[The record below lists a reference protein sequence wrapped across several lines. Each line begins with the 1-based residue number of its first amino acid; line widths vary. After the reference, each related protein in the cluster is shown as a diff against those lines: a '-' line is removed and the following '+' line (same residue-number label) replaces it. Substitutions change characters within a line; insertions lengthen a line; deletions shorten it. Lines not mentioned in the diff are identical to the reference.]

1 MRDISTG
8 ESGFAFPL
16 VIIFIAVVLG
26 IGGTTY
32 YATRTTENTPSSDT
46 DMGQFPAAE
55 TKEEE
60 SLTTK
65 AEIEK
70 AQPAPTYIKPK
81 HVVETVAESSA
92 PPAVNMSFERLK
104 QELLDAEASGS
115 LLAPEHYNRII
126 RDLDILEGSG
136 HSALET
142 APLRTLAANLA
153 PHITDQ
159 RKAQNPPTQVVTNPP
174 SAVTSPQP
182 TTPNCK
188 NNPLPTFTHHI
199 TDMSQVNYIVPPP
212 TMGAGPSLKP
222 HSYIGT
228 DHARVPVYAPIDMT
242 LITGAH
248 TVEGPYGFIFRVS
261 CEVQLRFGHITEPI
275 QEIKDVFPLT
285 PAQDSRDQKIEHEIF
300 FKAGDIIAYTIGTKT
315 AGNWD
320 FGVYNSAT
328 SNRYA
333 NDPEWGN
340 SSTYTTAVCP
350 FDYFETSLRQA
361 YIPKFNSTILGG
373 NPPHGEP
380 FCKQ

>member
-1 MRDISTG
+1 MRDIPTG

-16 VIIFIAVVLG
+16 VIIFIAAVLG
-26 IGGTTY
+26 IGGATY
-32 YATRTTENTPSSDT
+32 YASRTTGNTPSSDT

-70 AQPAPTYIKPK
+70 AQPAATYIKPK
-81 HVVETVAESSA
+81 RVAEPVAESNA

-115 LLAPEHYNRII
+115 LLAPEHYDRII
-126 RDLDILEGSG
+126 HDLDILEGGG
-136 HSALET
+136 HSTLET
-142 APLRTLAANLA
+142 APLRTLAAKLA

-159 RKAQNPPTQVVTNPP
+159 RKSQDPPTQIVSNPP
-174 SAVTSPQP
+174 LAVTSPQP

-188 NNPLPTFTHHI
+188 NDPLPTFTHHI
-199 TDMSQVNYIVPPP
+199 TDMSRVNYIGPPP

-228 DHARVPVYAPIDMT
+228 DHARVPVYAPTALT
-242 LITGAH
+242 LQSGSHYTG
-248 TVEGPYGFIFRVS
+248 GPYMMDFKAS
-261 CEVQLRFGHITEPI
+261 CEVTVRFGHITEPVDA
-275 QEIKDVFPLT
+275 IKQLLPNE
-285 PAQDSRDQKIEHEIF
+285 PAQDSRTQELAPVAF
-300 FKAGDIIAYTIGTKT
+300 AAGELLGYTTGTEA

-320 FGVYNSAT
+320 YGVFNSAT

-333 NDPEWGN
+333 NDPEWNN

-350 FDYFETSLRQA
+350 FDYFVSDLRSAYTS
-361 YIPKFNSTILGG
+361 KFNSAVLNG

-380 FCKQ
+380 FC